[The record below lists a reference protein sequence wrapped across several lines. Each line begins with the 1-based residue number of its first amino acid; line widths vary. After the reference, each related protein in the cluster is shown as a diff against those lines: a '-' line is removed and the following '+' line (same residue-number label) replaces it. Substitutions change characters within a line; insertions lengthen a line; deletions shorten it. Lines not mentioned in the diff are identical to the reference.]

1 MASIAGGEQNMEK
14 ANINVNEVIKEI
26 DTVVSDLEK
35 QLNGKVIHLIF
46 HELASITRDVVDD
59 LEFYMREKHKGKVNE
74 DLYVILHTMGGDPDA
89 AYHIGIRL
97 QSYVPENKKLYVIVP
112 RYAKSAGTLLAC
124 ATDEILLTPIAELGP
139 IDPQI
144 YVRETGRWISAK
156 TIAGS
161 LRQVIETLKDVGISD
176 ARVIKELVEKIPI
189 VELGHYGSLIDHIQ
203 HLAEDLLQRRMFRD
217 SESTAEEVASKL
229 VKSYMYHGQ
238 VIHNEEAE
246 RLRIR
251 VKTLQAETL
260 DLVYKYYKEIRKL
273 FDKLDEYLEPFLT
286 VIQGE
291 LPFGSIIEKHET
303 SYGLIYMPSTQ
314 LIEYISNFQ

>member
-1 MASIAGGEQNMEK
+1 MTSIARGEQDVERTS
-14 ANINVNEVIKEI
+14 INVNEVVKEI
-26 DTVVSDLEK
+26 DTIVNDLEK

-59 LEFYMREKHKGKVNE
+59 LEFYIREKHKDKVNE

-124 ATDEILLTPIAELGP
+124 AADEILLTPIAELGP

-156 TIAGS
+156 AIAGS
-161 LRQVIETLKDVGISD
+161 LKQVIKTLKEVGISD
-176 ARVIKELVEKIPI
+176 TQVTKELIERIPI
-189 VELGHYGSLIDHIQ
+189 VELGHYDSLVEHIQ
-203 HLAEDLLQRRMFRD
+203 YLAEDLLKKRMFRD
-217 SESTAEEVASKL
+217 SESTAREIASRL

-238 VIHNEEAE
+238 VIHIEEAKRIE
-246 RLRIR
+246 IR
-251 VKTLQAETL
+251 VKTFEDEQLN
-260 DLVYKYYKEIRKL
+260 LVYQYYKKIHEL
-273 FDKLDEYLEPFLT
+273 FDKLNETNEPLLT
-286 VIQGE
+286 VIRQG
-291 LPFGSIIEKHET
+291 LPLEPIIEKHET
-303 SYGLIYMPSTQ
+303 NYGLIYMPSTQ
-314 LIEYISNFQ
+314 LIQQLSNL